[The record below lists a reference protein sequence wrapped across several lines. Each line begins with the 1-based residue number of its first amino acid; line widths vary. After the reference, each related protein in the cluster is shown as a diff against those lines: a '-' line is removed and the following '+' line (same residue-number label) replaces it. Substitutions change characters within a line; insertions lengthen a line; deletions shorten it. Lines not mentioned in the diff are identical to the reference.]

1 MLCSEKMF
9 LDWDRYAIT
18 GSPGHFLTERKT
30 ARVAIKKTMHPPPCF
45 VYPIYL
51 VQSKKHFCKLH
62 IAPHTCPNLQSIF
75 QFSLFLPSFLMETLL
90 WWLRNHL
97 YSWGNYPFNCL
108 IKVFTRHICSIKA
121 RILTVQQVL
130 LIKKSVMTVQY
141 LQKNAYLYNFSDTCQ
156 LSGLYWKEPLDQ
168 FQKLKSP
175 LIATS
180 IGFFLCFLSK
190 PLCPLQRPLE
200 RPFWRPSNCPN
211 LRCAIPIYEVYR

>member
-1 MLCSEKMF
+1 M
-9 LDWDRYAIT
+9 Y
-18 GSPGHFLTERKT
+18 
-30 ARVAIKKTMHPPPCF
+30 PPPCF
-45 VYPIYL
+45 VCSTYL

-108 IKVFTRHICSIKA
+108 INVFTRHICSIKA

-130 LIKKSVMTVQY
+130 LIKKSVMAVQY
-141 LQKNAYLYNFSDTCQ
+141 LEKNVYLYLEKNVYLYIFSNTCQ

-211 LRCAIPIYEVYR
+211 LRRAIPIYEVYRYVPERKWEKKKI